1 VAVCICCSIVSY
13 IRKFF
18 LLYLLGQTCTS
29 LHMPS
34 KKEVYATK
42 FRVWDV
48 NQHKLVVMG
57 NEFNGGSMID
67 FESRVVEIM
76 WKI

>member
-1 VAVCICCSIVSY
+1 
-13 IRKFF
+13 
-18 LLYLLGQTCTS
+18 
-29 LHMPS
+29 MPS